1 MRGGSPARAVI
12 EVLSLPRFRMLL
24 PALALLASAMAV
36 IGGPPAEASK
46 APSLTAYQGL
56 GSWVDIYDTQLWRD
70 PAAVISEMHAHG
82 VRTLFLE
89 TGNWRIDTKIFEPA
103 VVANYVDEA
112 HTQGMKVVAW
122 YVPDFKSV
130 DRDLARSLAAARF
143 TTSSG
148 ERFDS
153 FGLDIESTEVRDPKV
168 RTAEALL
175 LSTRIRQAMG
185 PSYPLAAIVP
195 SPYAMRMIPTYWP
208 GFPFEKFA
216 ALYDVFVPMGYF
228 TFRTNGPTEA
238 AAYTTATLSLLDEF
252 TGGAPVHAIGG
263 LASNT
268 SGSEVA
274 AFVGAAMHHGAI
286 GASLYDFGTTG
297 PEDWSALQAV
307 KELAPRAPKPP
318 TPTPPAPRP
327 TVAPARPALRDAP
340 ALLPWCLCGSHL
352 LAR

>member
-1 MRGGSPARAVI
+1 VI
-12 EVLSLPRFRMLL
+12 EVLHLPRFRALV
-24 PALALLASAMAV
+24 PALVVLGSTMAV
-36 IGGPPAEASK
+36 IGGSPAEASK

-56 GSWVDIYDTQLWRD
+56 GSWVDIYDAALWRD

-103 VVANYVDEA
+103 VVAKYVDEA
-112 HTQGMKVVAW
+112 HSQGMKAVAW

-168 RTAEALL
+168 RTAQALL
-175 LSTRIRQAMG
+175 LSTLIRQAMG

-195 SPYAMRMIPTYWP
+195 SPYAMRLIPTYWP
-208 GFPFEKFA
+208 GFPFVKFA

-238 AAYTTATLSLLDEF
+238 AAYTTATLSLLHDV

-268 SGSEVA
+268 SGLEVG
-274 AFVGAAMHHGAI
+274 AFVRAAIRQGAI

-307 KELAPRAPKPP
+307 KGLAPRAPKPF
-318 TPTPPAPRP
+318 TLPAPPP
-327 TVAPARPALRDAP
+327 TVAPAGPAHRDSPALP
-340 ALLPWCLCGSHL
+340 VWCLCRSHL

>member
-12 EVLSLPRFRMLL
+12 EVLHLPRFR
-24 PALALLASAMAV
+24 ALVPTLVVLGSAMAV
-36 IGGPPAEASK
+36 IGGSPAGASK

-56 GSWVDIYDTQLWRD
+56 GSWVDIYDAQLWRD
-70 PAAVISEMHAHG
+70 PAAVISDMHSHG

-103 VVANYVDEA
+103 VVAKYVDEA
-112 HTQGMKVVAW
+112 HSQGMKAVAW

-168 RTAEALL
+168 RTAQALL
-175 LSTRIRQAMG
+175 LSTRIRQAVG

-195 SPYAMRMIPTYWP
+195 SPYAMRLIPTYWP

-238 AAYTTATLSLLDEF
+238 AAYTTATLSLLDDF

-274 AFVGAAMHHGAI
+274 AFVGAAMRQGVI
-286 GASLYDFGTTG
+286 GASLYDFSTMGS
-297 PEDWSALQAV
+297 EDWSALQTID
-307 KELAPRAPKPP
+307 ELTPKPP
-318 TPTPPAPRP
+318 TPPKTTRPVVTSTPSHP
-327 TVAPARPALRDAP
+327 VVRDAP
-340 ALLPWCLCGSHL
+340 PLVPFCLCRSHL